1 MAWEWASHP
10 RTASSLWSS
19 PSCDRRR
26 SRLAR
31 VGCNGLGCCSILPRS
46 PMDSKQAC
54 QDGEDAGKEQR
65 KRKHNQDPN
74 DNGQADQ
81 RASNCGGS
89 FA

>member
-1 MAWEWASHP
+1 
-10 RTASSLWSS
+10 
-19 PSCDRRR
+19 
-26 SRLAR
+26 
-31 VGCNGLGCCSILPRS
+31 
-46 PMDSKQAC
+46 MDSKQAC